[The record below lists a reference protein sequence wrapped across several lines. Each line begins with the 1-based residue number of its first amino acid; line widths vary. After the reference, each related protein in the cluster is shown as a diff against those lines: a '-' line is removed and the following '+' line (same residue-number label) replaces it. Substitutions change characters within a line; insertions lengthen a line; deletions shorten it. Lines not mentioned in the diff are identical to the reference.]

1 MKGKKICKLAAIMMF
16 ASLFPLGINTV
27 FADEADTGSNTEG
40 TEVKEK
46 NLKDYQKDLEV
57 AEKEKAKVNEEIN
70 KVDEEIISKTSQIDP
85 NQSRRDAYEK
95 LVELKRERNR
105 VDDDKEQL
113 EKDLEDLKKQDS
125 EKPDVSKLFPS
136 QEEYEAQKRRSEER
150 KEQIKGA
157 SIERNQKSEEL
168 KKKQKEIFI
177 LNYEKER
184 REENFSNLNAEEKK
198 DEQLKIGGLKFE
210 INQLDSQIKD
220 LKTGLNKDENIFRD
234 YETPKL
240 KEMDY
245 QLEIKKEYEEGKVN
259 LDNID
264 IKIAENETKA
274 KPAIND
280 YIIDEQKYNEVS
292 KQVNDKRSE
301 KSKVVKQ
308 FEEKISIASWIIKIQ
323 NDERDLYYQKNK
335 DKLKREQEKIQE
347 ETKSLAS
354 RKNELDD
361 ELSKLGA
368 ELSKAIKESNTSSRY
383 STEYT
388 VKANKYKE
396 LKAFLENPLGSTDKL
411 IKEKENLIAEKKA
424 ELKRMNEE
432 IARVEEAK
440 SNIKDLTEE
449 EKQKLQKEI
458 DEAKDK
464 KLSYLNKREELE
476 KEIEKIQEIIKV
488 LMVKEDKTPEYYD
501 NNYLGYYNFMTSEK
515 DDEVEIQEKDKEKM
529 VISISRLR
537 IAYNRS
543 VEVFKRAQD
552 FVNNKQ
558 MSKERK
564 QRLQSLLEKQVY
576 LLSKTRLIIER
587 LEEIYSY

>member
-16 ASLFPLGINTV
+16 ASLFPLGINTAL
-27 FADEADTGSNTEG
+27 ADEGDTVPNTEG

-46 NLKDYQKDLEV
+46 NLKDYQKDLEA

-113 EKDLEDLKKQDS
+113 EKDLEDLKKQGS

-136 QEEYEAQKRRSEER
+136 QEEYENQKRRSEER

-157 SIERNQKSEEL
+157 SIERDQKSKEL

-177 LNYEKER
+177 KKYEKER

-234 YETPKL
+234 YESPKL

-308 FEEKISIASWIIKIQ
+308 IEEKSSIASWIIKIQ

-368 ELSKAIKESNTSSRY
+368 ELSKAIKENNTSSRY

-564 QRLQSLLEKQVY
+564 QRLQSLLEKQVF

>member
-16 ASLFPLGINTV
+16 ASLFPLGVNTV
-27 FADEADTGSNTEG
+27 FADEGDTGPNTED

-46 NLKDYQKDLEV
+46 NLKDYQKDLEA

-113 EKDLEDLKKQDS
+113 EKDLEDLKKQGS

-136 QEEYEAQKRRSEER
+136 QEEYENQKRRSEER

-157 SIERNQKSEEL
+157 SIERDQKSKEL

-177 LNYEKER
+177 KKYEKER

-234 YETPKL
+234 YESPKL

-264 IKIAENETKA
+264 IKIAENDTKA

-308 FEEKISIASWIIKIQ
+308 IEEKSSIASWIIKIQ

-335 DKLKREQEKIQE
+335 DKLRRENEEIQV
-347 ETKSLAS
+347 ETKALVS
-354 RKNELDD
+354 RKFELED
-361 ELSKLGA
+361 ELAKLGT
-368 ELSKAIKESNTSSRY
+368 EISKAIDENNTSSRY
-383 STEYT
+383 FIEYRI
-388 VKANKYKE
+388 KADKYKE

-411 IKEKENLIAEKKA
+411 IKEKEKLLAEKNA
-424 ELKRMNEE
+424 QLNRMNEE
-432 IARVEEAK
+432 IARFEEAQ

-558 MSKERK
+558 MSKERR

>member
-16 ASLFPLGINTV
+16 ASLFPLGVNTV

-70 KVDEEIISKTSQIDP
+70 KVDEEIISKTNQLDP
-85 NQSRRDAYEK
+85 DQGRREINEK
-95 LVELKRERNR
+95 LSGLKREKYE
-105 VDDDKEQL
+105 VEADKESL
-113 EKDLEDLKKQDS
+113 EKDIEDLKKQDS

-136 QEEYEAQKRRSEER
+136 EEEYKNQEEKAKIRRAEIDAAWKYKNE
-150 KEQIKGA
+150 
-157 SIERNQKSEEL
+157 KSDEL
-168 KKKQKEIFI
+168 KKNKKEIFI

-184 REENFSNLNAEEKK
+184 REENLVNLNAEEKEAEDLK
-198 DEQLKIGGLKFE
+198 LSYLNLDIKNHDKEIKKLESDLKIDREAFKNAE
-210 INQLDSQIKD
+210 S
-220 LKTGLNKDENIFRD
+220 
-234 YETPKL
+234 PKL
-240 KEMDY
+240 DKMNYE
-245 QLEIKKEYEEGKVN
+245 LEIKKEYEEGKVN

-274 KPAIND
+274 KPAKND
-280 YIIDEQKYNEVS
+280 YIIDHQKYEELS
-292 KQVNDKRSE
+292 KQIGDKRSE
-301 KSKVVKQ
+301 QAKVLKQ
-308 FEEKISIASWIIKIQ
+308 IEEKSSIASWIIKIQ
-323 NDERDLYYQKNK
+323 RDTNDLYYQKNK
-335 DKLKREQEKIQE
+335 DKLRRENEEIQV
-347 ETKSLAS
+347 ETKALVS
-354 RKNELDD
+354 RKFELED
-361 ELSKLGA
+361 ELAKLGT
-368 ELSKAIKESNTSSRY
+368 EISKAIDENNTSSRY
-383 STEYT
+383 FIEYRI
-388 VKANKYKE
+388 KADKYKE

-411 IKEKENLIAEKKA
+411 IKEKEKLLAEKNA
-424 ELKRMNEE
+424 QLNRMNEE
-432 IARVEEAK
+432 IARFKEAQ

-558 MSKERK
+558 MSKERR

>member
-16 ASLFPLGINTV
+16 ASLFPLGVNTV

-46 NLKDYQKDLEV
+46 NLKDYQKDLEA
-57 AEKEKAKVNEEIN
+57 AEKAKAKVNEEIN
-70 KVDEEIISKTSQIDP
+70 KVDEEIISKTNQLDP
-85 NQSRRDAYEK
+85 DQGRREINEK
-95 LVELKRERNR
+95 LSGLKREKYE
-105 VDDDKEQL
+105 VEADKESL
-113 EKDLEDLKKQDS
+113 EKDIEDLKKQDS

-136 QEEYEAQKRRSEER
+136 EEEYKNQEEKAKIRRAEIDAAWKYKNE
-150 KEQIKGA
+150 
-157 SIERNQKSEEL
+157 KSDEL
-168 KKKQKEIFI
+168 KKNKKEIFI

-184 REENFSNLNAEEKK
+184 REENLVNLNAEEKEAEDLK
-198 DEQLKIGGLKFE
+198 LSYLNLDIKNHDKEIKKLESDLKIDREAFKNAE
-210 INQLDSQIKD
+210 S
-220 LKTGLNKDENIFRD
+220 
-234 YETPKL
+234 PKL
-240 KEMDY
+240 DKMNYE
-245 QLEIKKEYEEGKVN
+245 LEIKKEYEEGKVN

-274 KPAIND
+274 KPAKND
-280 YIIDEQKYNEVS
+280 YIIDHQKYEELS
-292 KQVNDKRSE
+292 KQIGDKRSE
-301 KSKVVKQ
+301 QAKVLKQ
-308 FEEKISIASWIIKIQ
+308 IEEKSSIASWIIKIQ
-323 NDERDLYYQKNK
+323 RDTNDLYYQKNK
-335 DKLKREQEKIQE
+335 DKLRRENEEIQVD
-347 ETKSLAS
+347 TKALVS
-354 RKNELDD
+354 RKFELED
-361 ELSKLGA
+361 ELAKLGT
-368 ELSKAIKESNTSSRY
+368 EISKAIDENNTSSRY
-383 STEYT
+383 FIEYRI
-388 VKANKYKE
+388 KADKYKE

-411 IKEKENLIAEKKA
+411 IKEKENLLAEKKA

-558 MSKERK
+558 MSKERR

-587 LEEIYSY
+587 LEEIYNY

>member
-16 ASLFPLGINTV
+16 ASLFPLGVNTV

-46 NLKDYQKDLEV
+46 NLKDYQKDLEA
-57 AEKEKAKVNEEIN
+57 AEKAKAKVNEEIN
-70 KVDEEIISKTSQIDP
+70 KVDEEIISKT
-85 NQSRRDAYEK
+85 NQLYPDQGRREINEK
-95 LVELKRERNR
+95 LSGLKREKYE
-105 VDDDKEQL
+105 VEADKESL
-113 EKDLEDLKKQDS
+113 EKDIEDLKKQDS

-136 QEEYEAQKRRSEER
+136 EEEYKNQEEKAKIRRAEIDAAWKYKNE
-150 KEQIKGA
+150 
-157 SIERNQKSEEL
+157 KSDEL
-168 KKKQKEIFI
+168 KKNKKEIFI

-184 REENFSNLNAEEKK
+184 REENLVNLNAEEKEAEDLK
-198 DEQLKIGGLKFE
+198 LSYLNLDIKNHDKEIKKLESDLKIDREAFKNAE
-210 INQLDSQIKD
+210 S
-220 LKTGLNKDENIFRD
+220 
-234 YETPKL
+234 PKL
-240 KEMDY
+240 DKMNYE
-245 QLEIKKEYEEGKVN
+245 LEIKKEYEEGKVN

-274 KPAIND
+274 KPAKND
-280 YIIDEQKYNEVS
+280 YIIDHQKYEELS
-292 KQVNDKRSE
+292 KQIGDKRSE
-301 KSKVVKQ
+301 QAKVLKQ
-308 FEEKISIASWIIKIQ
+308 IEEKSSIASWIIKIQ
-323 NDERDLYYQKNK
+323 RDTNDLYYQKNK
-335 DKLKREQEKIQE
+335 DKLRRENEEIQVD
-347 ETKSLAS
+347 TKALVS
-354 RKNELDD
+354 RKFELED
-361 ELSKLGA
+361 ELAKLGT
-368 ELSKAIKESNTSSRY
+368 EISKAIDENNTSSRY
-383 STEYT
+383 FIEYRI
-388 VKANKYKE
+388 KADKYKE

-411 IKEKENLIAEKKA
+411 IKEKENLLAEKKA

-558 MSKERK
+558 MSKERR

-587 LEEIYSY
+587 LEEIYNY

>member
-16 ASLFPLGINTV
+16 ASLFPLGVNTV

-70 KVDEEIISKTSQIDP
+70 KVDEEIISKTNQLDP
-85 NQSRRDAYEK
+85 DQGRREINEK
-95 LVELKRERNR
+95 LSGLKREKYE
-105 VDDDKEQL
+105 VEADKESL
-113 EKDLEDLKKQDS
+113 EKDIEDLKKQDS

-136 QEEYEAQKRRSEER
+136 EEEYKNQEEKAKIRRAEIDAAWKYKNE
-150 KEQIKGA
+150 
-157 SIERNQKSEEL
+157 KSDEL
-168 KKKQKEIFI
+168 KKNKKEIFI

-184 REENFSNLNAEEKK
+184 REENLVNLNAEEKEAEDLK
-198 DEQLKIGGLKFE
+198 LSYLNLDIKNHDKEIKKLESDLKIDREAFKNAE
-210 INQLDSQIKD
+210 S
-220 LKTGLNKDENIFRD
+220 
-234 YETPKL
+234 PKL
-240 KEMDY
+240 DKMNYE
-245 QLEIKKEYEEGKVN
+245 LEIKKEYEEGKVN

-274 KPAIND
+274 KPAKND
-280 YIIDEQKYNEVS
+280 YIIDHQKYEELS
-292 KQVNDKRSE
+292 KQIGDKRSE
-301 KSKVVKQ
+301 QAKVLKQ
-308 FEEKISIASWIIKIQ
+308 IEEKSSIASWIIKIQ
-323 NDERDLYYQKNK
+323 RDTNDLYYQKNK
-335 DKLKREQEKIQE
+335 DKLRRENEEIQV
-347 ETKSLAS
+347 ETKALVS
-354 RKNELDD
+354 RKFELED
-361 ELSKLGA
+361 ELAKLGT
-368 ELSKAIKESNTSSRY
+368 EISKAIDENNTSSRY
-383 STEYT
+383 FIEYRI
-388 VKANKYKE
+388 KADKYKE

-411 IKEKENLIAEKKA
+411 IKEKEKLLAEKNA
-424 ELKRMNEE
+424 QLNRMNEE
-432 IARVEEAK
+432 IARFKEAQ

-558 MSKERK
+558 MSNERR

>member
-16 ASLFPLGINTV
+16 ASLFPLGVNTV

-70 KVDEEIISKTSQIDP
+70 KVDEEIISKTNQLDP
-85 NQSRRDAYEK
+85 DQGRREINEK
-95 LVELKRERNR
+95 LSGLKREKYE
-105 VDDDKEQL
+105 VEADKESL
-113 EKDLEDLKKQDS
+113 EKDIEDLKKQDS

-136 QEEYEAQKRRSEER
+136 EEEYKNQEEKAKIRRAEIDAAWKYKNE
-150 KEQIKGA
+150 
-157 SIERNQKSEEL
+157 KSDEL
-168 KKKQKEIFI
+168 KKNKKEIFI

-184 REENFSNLNAEEKK
+184 REENLVNLNAEEKEAEDLK
-198 DEQLKIGGLKFE
+198 LSYLNLDIKNHDKEIKKLESDLKIDREAFKNAE
-210 INQLDSQIKD
+210 S
-220 LKTGLNKDENIFRD
+220 
-234 YETPKL
+234 PKL
-240 KEMDY
+240 DKMNYE
-245 QLEIKKEYEEGKVN
+245 LEIKKEYEEGKVN

-274 KPAIND
+274 KPAKND
-280 YIIDEQKYNEVS
+280 YIIDHQKYEELS
-292 KQVNDKRSE
+292 KQIGDKRSE
-301 KSKVVKQ
+301 QAKVLKQ
-308 FEEKISIASWIIKIQ
+308 IEEKSSIASWIIKIQ
-323 NDERDLYYQKNK
+323 RDTNDLYYQKNK
-335 DKLKREQEKIQE
+335 DKLRRENEEIQV
-347 ETKSLAS
+347 ETKALVS
-354 RKNELDD
+354 RKFELED
-361 ELSKLGA
+361 ELAKLGT
-368 ELSKAIKESNTSSRY
+368 EISKAIDENNTSSRY
-383 STEYT
+383 FIEYRI
-388 VKANKYKE
+388 KADKYKE

-411 IKEKENLIAEKKA
+411 IKEKEKLLAEKNA
-424 ELKRMNEE
+424 QLNRMNEE
-432 IARVEEAK
+432 IARFKEAQ

-537 IAYNRS
+537 IAYNGS

-558 MSKERK
+558 MSNERR

>member
-1 MKGKKICKLAAIMMF
+1 MKGKKICKLVAIMML
-16 ASLFPLGINTV
+16 ASVFPLGVNTAM
-27 FADEADTGSNTEG
+27 ADEGDKGSNTED

-46 NLKDYQKDLEV
+46 NLKDYQKDLEA

-113 EKDLEDLKKQDS
+113 EKDLEDLKKQGS

-136 QEEYEAQKRRSEER
+136 QEEYENQKRRSEER

-157 SIERNQKSEEL
+157 SIERDQKSKEL

-177 LNYEKER
+177 KKYEKER

-234 YETPKL
+234 YESPKL

-308 FEEKISIASWIIKIQ
+308 IEEKSSIASWIIKIQ

-368 ELSKAIKESNTSSRY
+368 ELSKAIKENNTSSRY

-411 IKEKENLIAEKKA
+411 IKEKENLLAEKKA

-529 VISISRLR
+529 LISISRLR

>member
-16 ASLFPLGINTV
+16 ASLFPLGVNTV

-70 KVDEEIISKTSQIDP
+70 KVDEEIISKTNQLDP
-85 NQSRRDAYEK
+85 DQGRREINEK
-95 LVELKRERNR
+95 LSGLKREKYE
-105 VDDDKEQL
+105 VEADKESL
-113 EKDLEDLKKQDS
+113 EKDIEDLKKQDS

-136 QEEYEAQKRRSEER
+136 EEEYKNQEEKAKIRRAEIDAAWKYKNE
-150 KEQIKGA
+150 
-157 SIERNQKSEEL
+157 KSDEL
-168 KKKQKEIFI
+168 KKNKKEIFI

-184 REENFSNLNAEEKK
+184 REENLVNLNAEEKEAEDLK
-198 DEQLKIGGLKFE
+198 LSYLNLDIKNHDKEIKKLESDLKIDREAFKNAE
-210 INQLDSQIKD
+210 S
-220 LKTGLNKDENIFRD
+220 
-234 YETPKL
+234 PKL
-240 KEMDY
+240 DKMNYE
-245 QLEIKKEYEEGKVN
+245 LEIKKEYEEGKVN

-274 KPAIND
+274 KPAKND
-280 YIIDEQKYNEVS
+280 YIIDHQKYEELS
-292 KQVNDKRSE
+292 KQIGDKRSE
-301 KSKVVKQ
+301 QAKVLKQ
-308 FEEKISIASWIIKIQ
+308 IEEKSSIASWIIKIQ
-323 NDERDLYYQKNK
+323 RDTNDLYYQKNK
-335 DKLKREQEKIQE
+335 DKLRRENEEIQV
-347 ETKSLAS
+347 ETKALVS
-354 RKNELDD
+354 RKFELED
-361 ELSKLGA
+361 ELAKLGT
-368 ELSKAIKESNTSSRY
+368 EISKAIDENNTSSRY
-383 STEYT
+383 FIEYRI
-388 VKANKYKE
+388 KADKYKE
-396 LKAFLENPLGSTDKL
+396 LKASLENLLGSTDKL
-411 IKEKENLIAEKKA
+411 IKEKEKLLAEKNA
-424 ELKRMNEE
+424 QLNRMNEE
-432 IARVEEAK
+432 IARFKEAQ

-558 MSKERK
+558 MSKERR

>member
-16 ASLFPLGINTV
+16 ASLFPLGVNTV

-70 KVDEEIISKTSQIDP
+70 KVDEEIISKTNQLDP
-85 NQSRRDAYEK
+85 DQGRREINEK
-95 LVELKRERNR
+95 LSGLKREKYE
-105 VDDDKEQL
+105 VEADKESL
-113 EKDLEDLKKQDS
+113 EKDIEDLKKQDS

-136 QEEYEAQKRRSEER
+136 EEEYKNQEEKAKIRRAEIDAAWKYKNE
-150 KEQIKGA
+150 
-157 SIERNQKSEEL
+157 KSDEL
-168 KKKQKEIFI
+168 KKNKKEIFI

-184 REENFSNLNAEEKK
+184 REENLVNLNAEEKEAEDLK
-198 DEQLKIGGLKFE
+198 LSYLNLDIKNHDKEIKKLESDLKIDREAFKNAE
-210 INQLDSQIKD
+210 S
-220 LKTGLNKDENIFRD
+220 
-234 YETPKL
+234 PKL
-240 KEMDY
+240 DKMNYE
-245 QLEIKKEYEEGKVN
+245 LEIKKEYEEGKVN

-274 KPAIND
+274 KPAKND
-280 YIIDEQKYNEVS
+280 YIIDHQKYEELS
-292 KQVNDKRSE
+292 KQIGDKRSE
-301 KSKVVKQ
+301 QAKVLKQ
-308 FEEKISIASWIIKIQ
+308 IEEKSSIASWIIKIQ
-323 NDERDLYYQKNK
+323 RDTNDLYYQKNK
-335 DKLKREQEKIQE
+335 DKLRRENEEIQV
-347 ETKSLAS
+347 ETKALVS
-354 RKNELDD
+354 RKFELED
-361 ELSKLGA
+361 ELAKLGT
-368 ELSKAIKESNTSSRY
+368 EISKAIDENNTSSRY
-383 STEYT
+383 FIEYRI
-388 VKANKYKE
+388 KADKYKE

-411 IKEKENLIAEKKA
+411 IKEKENLLAEKKA

-558 MSKERK
+558 MSKERR

>member
-16 ASLFPLGINTV
+16 ASLFPLGVNTV
-27 FADEADTGSNTEG
+27 FADEADTGSNTED

-70 KVDEEIISKTSQIDP
+70 KVDEEIISKTNQLDP
-85 NQSRRDAYEK
+85 DQGRREINEK
-95 LVELKRERNR
+95 LSGLKREKYE
-105 VDDDKEQL
+105 VEADKESL
-113 EKDLEDLKKQDS
+113 EKDIEDLKKQDS

-136 QEEYEAQKRRSEER
+136 EEEYKNQEEKAKIRRAEIDAAWKYKNE
-150 KEQIKGA
+150 
-157 SIERNQKSEEL
+157 KSDEL
-168 KKKQKEIFI
+168 KKNKKEIFI

-184 REENFSNLNAEEKK
+184 REENLVNLNAEEKEAEDLK
-198 DEQLKIGGLKFE
+198 LSYLNLDIKNHDKEIKKLESDLKIDREAFKNAE
-210 INQLDSQIKD
+210 S
-220 LKTGLNKDENIFRD
+220 
-234 YETPKL
+234 PKL
-240 KEMDY
+240 DKMNYE
-245 QLEIKKEYEEGKVN
+245 LEIKKEYEEGKVN

-274 KPAIND
+274 KPAKND
-280 YIIDEQKYNEVS
+280 YIIDHQKYEELS
-292 KQVNDKRSE
+292 KQIGDKRSE
-301 KSKVVKQ
+301 QAKVLKQ
-308 FEEKISIASWIIKIQ
+308 IEEKSSIASWIIKIQ
-323 NDERDLYYQKNK
+323 RDTNDLYYQKNK
-335 DKLKREQEKIQE
+335 DKLRRENEEIQV
-347 ETKSLAS
+347 ETKALVS
-354 RKNELDD
+354 RKFELED
-361 ELSKLGA
+361 ELAKLGT
-368 ELSKAIKESNTSSRY
+368 EISKAIDENNTSSRY
-383 STEYT
+383 FIEYRI
-388 VKANKYKE
+388 KADKYKE

-411 IKEKENLIAEKKA
+411 IKEKEKLLAEKNA
-424 ELKRMNEE
+424 QLNRMNEE
-432 IARVEEAK
+432 IARFKEAQ

-558 MSKERK
+558 MSNERR